1 MGEAENKALVL
12 DWVDALAKGDVERIV
27 GKYHADLVYTVIGDW
42 PLAGTFGRAYMAA
55 NAKDVFKVFPD
66 GLAFHA
72 HKLAADGDW
81 VALDME
87 SRGRHVSGKTYNNRY
102 TYWVQ
107 VVDGKFLRLEE
118 HLDTQ
123 HAIEV
128 LCTPSEG
135 GQALDFG
142 SRRAEPD
149 TPESETGPV
158 RGRPR
163 RGPASAAT
171 QRAQRGEAERSQQV
185 ARRFFAAIER
195 GDLSAVREIYAPDA
209 VIWHNIDRKA
219 KTRDENLVMLAFAIE
234 NVANLRYEDVR
245 LQPIAGGFVEQHV
258 VRGTEKASG
267 RELVLPAVV
276 ICAVERG
283 RITRLDEYFD
293 SAHAPGSNTH
303 S

>member
-27 GKYHADLVYTVIGDW
+27 AKYHADLVYTVIGDW

-66 GLAFHA
+66 GLDFRA

-87 SRGRHVSGKTYNNRY
+87 SRGRHVSGKLYNNRY

-107 VVDGKFLRLEE
+107 IADGKFLRLEE

-123 HAIEV
+123 HAIDV

-135 GQALDFG
+135 AAALDFG
-142 SRRAEPD
+142 ARRV
-149 TPESETGPV
+149 ET
-158 RGRPR
+158 
-163 RGPASAAT
+163 
-171 QRAQRGEAERSQQV
+171 EADALAV
-185 ARRFFAAIER
+185 ARRFFSAIER
-195 GDLSAVREIYAPDA
+195 GDLAAVREIYAPDA

-219 KTRDENLVMLAFAIE
+219 KTREENLAMLAFAIE

-258 VRGTEKASG
+258 VRGTERASG

-276 ICAVERG
+276 VCAVEG
-283 RITRLDEYFD
+283 ERITHLDEYFD
-293 SAHAPGSNTH
+293 SAHAPGSN
-303 S
+303 SES

>member
-12 DWVDALAKGDVERIV
+12 DWVDALARGDIPRIV
-27 GKYHADLVYTVIGDW
+27 AKYHTDLVYTVIGDW
-42 PLAGTFGRAYMAA
+42 PLAGTFGREYMAA
-55 NAKDVFKVFPD
+55 NAKDVFVVFPE

-87 SRGRHVSGKTYNNRY
+87 SRGRHVSGKLYNNRY

-107 VVDGKFLRLEE
+107 IRDGKFLRLEE

-123 HAIEV
+123 HAIDV
-128 LCTPSEG
+128 LCTPSAG
-135 GQALDFG
+135 AGALDFAA
-142 SRRAEPD
+142 RR
-149 TPESETGPV
+149 TESGLD
-158 RGRPR
+158 
-163 RGPASAAT
+163 SLD
-171 QRAQRGEAERSQQV
+171 V

-195 GDLSAVREIYAPDA
+195 GDIAAVGEIYAPDA
-209 VIWHNIDRKA
+209 VIWHNTDRTE
-219 KTRDENLVMLAFAIE
+219 KTREQNLAMLAWAIE
-234 NVANLRYEDVR
+234 NVARLRYEDVR
-245 LQPIAGGFVEQHV
+245 LEPVAGGFVERHV

-276 ICAVERG
+276 VCRVAKG

-293 SAHAPGSNTH
+293 SAQAPAMR
-303 S
+303 

>member
-12 DWVDALAKGDVERIV
+12 DWVDALAKGDVERIAA
-27 GKYHADLVYTVIGDW
+27 KYHADLVYTVIGDW
-42 PLAGTFGRAYMAA
+42 PLSGTFGREYMAA

-66 GLAFHA
+66 GLSFRA

-87 SRGRHVSGKTYNNRY
+87 SRGLHVSGRLYNNRY

-107 VVDGKFLRLEE
+107 VRDGKFLRLEE

-123 HAIEV
+123 HAIDV

-135 GQALDFG
+135 ARALDFG
-142 SRRAEPD
+142 ARRAAEPD
-149 TPESETGPV
+149 ADPLD
-158 RGRPR
+158 
-163 RGPASAAT
+163 
-171 QRAQRGEAERSQQV
+171 V

-195 GDLSAVREIYAPDA
+195 GDIAAIGELYAPDA
-209 VIWHNIDRKA
+209 VIWHNTDRVA
-219 KTRDENLVMLAFAIE
+219 KTREQNLGMLTWAIE
-234 NVANLRYEDVR
+234 NVARLRYEDVR
-245 LQPIAGGFVEQHV
+245 LEPIPGGFVERHV

-276 ICAVERG
+276 VCQVAHG

-293 SAHAPGSNTH
+293 SSQAPGGVPAQR
-303 S
+303 

>member
-1 MGEAENKALVL
+1 
-12 DWVDALAKGDVERIV
+12 
-27 GKYHADLVYTVIGDW
+27 
-42 PLAGTFGRAYMAA
+42 
-55 NAKDVFKVFPD
+55 
-66 GLAFHA
+66 
-72 HKLAADGDW
+72 
-81 VALDME
+81 ME
-87 SRGRHVSGKTYNNRY
+87 SRGRHVSGKIYNNRY

-107 VVDGKFLRLEE
+107 IADGRFLRLEE

-135 GQALDFG
+135 AAALDFG
-142 SRRAEPD
+142 ARRVEPGAD
-149 TPESETGPV
+149 
-158 RGRPR
+158 
-163 RGPASAAT
+163 AAL
-171 QRAQRGEAERSQQV
+171 EV

-195 GDLSAVREIYAPDA
+195 ADLSAVRETYAPDA

-219 KTRDENLVMLAFAIE
+219 KTRDENLAMLAFAIE

-245 LQPIAGGFVEQHV
+245 LQPIVGGFVEQHV

-276 ICAVERG
+276 VCAVAGG

-293 SAHAPGSNTH
+293 SAHAPGSNTQT
-303 S
+303 